1 MRVVIPTSLSEINL
15 AQYQRYQKVLQ
26 DNPDDET
33 FVCIQMVAIFCNL
46 SVADVMK
53 IPVNDFAEIVESI
66 AKTLDQKP
74 KLVRTFKMGGVN
86 YGFIPNLDKMTLSE
100 HATADTLLGNDENI
114 PLLMSVLYRPIK
126 RKAGE
131 FYEIEEFD
139 GDESKADLFKE
150 VRMDVVV
157 GAMLFFWNLSKD
169 LLSNT
174 LSHLEDKAKRE
185 GLNLEEILAKGG
197 VGINH
202 LFELRANL
210 ESTFETWEKSH
221 FTSHSRFYHT

>member
-139 GDESKADLFKE
+139 GDESKAELFKE

-157 GAMLFFWNLSKD
+157 GAMLFFWTLSKD
-169 LLSNT
+169 LLNNT
-174 LSHLEDKAKRE
+174 LLHLEDKAKRE

-202 LFELRANL
+202 LLELRENL
-210 ESTFETWEKSH
+210 ESTFEMWERNH

>member
-1 MRVVIPTSLSEINL
+1 MRVLIPTSLSEIKL
-15 AQYQRYQKVLQ
+15 SQYTRYQKVLK
-26 DNPDDET
+26 DNQDDET

-53 IPVNDFAEIVESI
+53 IPVNDFTDIVESI

-74 KLVRTFKMGGVN
+74 KLVRTFKMDGVN

-126 RKAGE
+126 RKAGA

-150 VRMDVVV
+150 VTMDVVV
-157 GAMLFFWNLSKD
+157 GAMLFFWTLSKD
-169 LLSNT
+169 LLSNI
-174 LSHLEDKAKRE
+174 LSHLEAKAARE
-185 GLNLEEILAKGG
+185 GLNLAEILDPAGD
-197 VGINH
+197 GIKA
-202 LFELRANL
+202 LFDCRVSL
-210 ESTFETWEKSH
+210 ESTFEMWEKNH

>member
-1 MRVVIPTSLSEINL
+1 MRVVIPTSLSEIKL
-15 AQYQRYQKVLQ
+15 SQYTRYQKVLKDNQ
-26 DNPDDET
+26 DDDT

-53 IPVNDFAEIVESI
+53 IPVNDFTDIVESI
-66 AKTLDQKP
+66 AKTL
-74 KLVRTFKMGGVN
+74 
-86 YGFIPNLDKMTLSE
+86 GFIPNLDKMTLSE

-126 RKAGE
+126 RKAGA

-157 GAMLFFWNLSKD
+157 GAMLFFWTLSKD

-174 LSHLEDKAKRE
+174 LSHLEAKAARE
-185 GLNLEEILAKGG
+185 GLNLAEILDNAG
-197 VGINH
+197 VGIKA
-202 LFELRANL
+202 LFDCRVSL
-210 ESTFETWEKSH
+210 ESTFEMWEKNH